1 MKRCS
6 NCKETKSFESY
17 SKNKVKKDGYQ
28 NVCKACKRG
37 FDARWWA
44 VNKDLRCAYEAKR
57 NAIKT
62 QRMLLWGKEQHKQ
75 EIENWYRRAQIAS
88 IFMGEK
94 YHVDHIEP
102 LQGKDRSGLHVPWNL
117 QLLTATENM
126 KKGNRVKT

>member
-6 NCKETKSFESY
+6 NCKETKPFENY
-17 SKNKVKKDGYQ
+17 SKNKVKKDGFQ
-28 NVCKACKRG
+28 NVCKVCKRE

-44 VNKDLRCAYEAKR
+44 VNKNLRCAYEAKR
-57 NAIKT
+57 NAIKM
-62 QRMLLWGKEQHKQ
+62 QRMLLWGKQQHKK
-75 EIENWYRRAQIAS
+75 EIENWYRRAQLAT

-126 KKGNRVKT
+126 KKGNRVRT